1 MSKKSKEFRN
11 LKLTDERNYFKPFK
25 YPEFYE
31 YWLNIL
37 SGRRT
42 SKSKKITSQMQ
53 TYLDFYGYDYL
64 LKFIRK

>member
-31 YWLNIL
+31 YWLKHEQAHWLN
-37 SGRRT
+37 
-42 SKSKKITSQMQ
+42 
-53 TYLDFYGYDYL
+53 
-64 LKFIRK
+64 